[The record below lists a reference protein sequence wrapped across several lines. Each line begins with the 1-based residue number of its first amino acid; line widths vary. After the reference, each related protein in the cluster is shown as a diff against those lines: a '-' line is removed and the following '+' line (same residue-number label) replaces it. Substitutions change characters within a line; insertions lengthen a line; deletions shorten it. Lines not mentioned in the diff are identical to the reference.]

1 MSVIIEVCAKSTAL
15 GYIPNG
21 RPPMQPIL
29 PSISTVKK
37 QLTSDLGDAD
47 KDFGA
52 MIRIDYWAQVQ
63 QTVNKSSVL
72 VSVAM

>member
-1 MSVIIEVCAKSTAL
+1 
-15 GYIPNG
+15 
-21 RPPMQPIL
+21 MQPIL
-29 PSISTVKK
+29 PSISTVKQ

-52 MIRIDYWAQVQ
+52 MIRIDYEAQVQ
-63 QTVNKSSVL
+63 QTVNESWVL